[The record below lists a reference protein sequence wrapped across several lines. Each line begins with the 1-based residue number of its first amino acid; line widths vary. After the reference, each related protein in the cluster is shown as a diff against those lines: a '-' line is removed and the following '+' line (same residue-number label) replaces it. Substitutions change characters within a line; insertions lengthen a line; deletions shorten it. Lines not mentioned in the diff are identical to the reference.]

1 MNMDRERDLK
11 KLFDDPRIPNVDLT
25 GKVMNTLYAQPKEKE
40 RFFVKYKVALTAF
53 VGMMLMASTGYA
65 AVQYHSL
72 NNKDGEVVYETKST
86 KDYGKTESK
95 DEVERYKAFYELKDK
110 VLKNGEAGL
119 FYVAA
124 NNPNHQTDLGTKVT
138 SFDNLTQ
145 LRDKI
150 TDKSVKIPDSV
161 NGNYK
166 FKQADVLFKN
176 AQQVNPPS
184 PEEQKALA
192 EKLRKQA
199 EASKKG
205 YAMMPVEVT
214 DQLFL
219 LNVTYQNGE
228 DKIGVD
234 ITNLSGKYS
243 NPTTYIDENVQ
254 FKQEKVQVKGV
265 EMLHTEFS
273 FSQGRELKWV
283 YESPDKKVKY
293 VYTINGDMNKVSKE
307 TLMEIA
313 EGYLE

>member
-11 KLFDDPRIPNVDLT
+11 KLFDDPRIPDVDLT

-95 DEVERYKAFYELKDK
+95 EEIERWEAYYELKEK

-119 FYVAA
+119 FYMVA
-124 NNPNHQTDLGTKVT
+124 NNPNHETILGTKVT
-138 SFDNLTQ
+138 IFQDLSQ

-150 TDKSVKIPDSV
+150 TDKSIKIADKV
-161 NGNYK
+161 NGNYT
-166 FKQADVLFKN
+166 FQTAHVMFKN
-176 AQQVNPPS
+176 AQEVNPPS
-184 PEEQKALA
+184 SEEKKKMA

-199 EASKKG
+199 EESNQG
-205 YAMMPVEVT
+205 YAMMPVEMT
-214 DQLFL
+214 DQFFI
-219 LNVTYQNGE
+219 LNATYQNGE
-228 DKIGVD
+228 DKIGVN
-234 ITNLSGKYS
+234 ITNLTGKS
-243 NPTTYIDENVQ
+243 DPTTYIDEKVE
-254 FKQEKVQVKGV
+254 FKQEKVQVKGI
-265 EMLHTEFS
+265 EMLHTEFGP
-273 FSQGRELKWV
+273 SQWHELKWV

-293 VYTINGDMNKVSKE
+293 VYTIDGDMNKVSKE
-307 TLMEIA
+307 TLMKIA
-313 EGYLE
+313 ESYLK

>member
-11 KLFDDPRIPNVDLT
+11 KLFDDPRIPDVDLT

-86 KDYGKTESK
+86 KEYEKTESK
-95 DEVERYKAFYELKDK
+95 DDVERFEAFYDLKEK
-110 VLKNGEAGL
+110 LLKNGQAAL

-150 TDKSVKIPDSV
+150 TDKSIKIADKV
-161 NGNYK
+161 NGNYTFQK
-166 FKQADVLFKN
+166 ADVLFKN
-176 AQQVNPPS
+176 VQEVNPPS
-184 PEEQKALA
+184 PEEKKKMA

-199 EASKKG
+199 EESNQG
-205 YAMMPVEVT
+205 YAMMPIEMT
-214 DQLFL
+214 DQFFL
-219 LNVTYQNGE
+219 LFATYQNGE
-228 DKIGVD
+228 DKIGVN
-234 ITNLSGKYS
+234 ITNLSGKS
-243 NPTTYIDENVQ
+243 NPTTYIDENVE

-265 EMLHTEFS
+265 EMLHTEFGP
-273 FSQGRELKWV
+273 SQSHELKWV

-293 VYTINGDMNKVSKE
+293 AYTISGDINKVSKE
-307 TLMEIA
+307 TLMKIA
-313 EGYLE
+313 ESYLE